1 MCQHSHTQTHNKR
14 ANRFS
19 TEREKQRRVLPLPLR
34 GEPPSTEG
42 LSSLP
47 AVINTSPLSEVD
59 DKQLLINHRLGALGS
74 SLPRL
79 VNQTC
84 TAYVNIINIY
94 MYAIVYSECGPAL
107 PFVSLNKERRL
118 CGNNINIL

>member
-1 MCQHSHTQTHNKR
+1 MCQHSHTQTHNKG

-74 SLPRL
+74 GWL
-79 VNQTC
+79 VEAEMEVGC
-84 TAYVNIINIY
+84 AVFK
-94 MYAIVYSECGPAL
+94 AGH
-107 PFVSLNKERRL
+107 F
-118 CGNNINIL
+118 